1 MPANWDA
8 AVRALRISVE
18 RAFFVFVV
26 GDRCELMRL
35 SRERRKDGMRVVP
48 IEVQDAEIDGLVACG
63 FLAAADR
70 ANRDSIARAL
80 GMLLDRLPPTRWQGL
95 VGRGGSAS
103 THGAAYSS

>member
-1 MPANWDA
+1 MGQNISPAA
-8 AVRALRISVE
+8 AR
-18 RAFFVFVV
+18 
-26 GDRCELMRL
+26 MRL
-35 SRERRKDGMRVVP
+35 TRERRKDGMRVVP

-103 THGAAYSS
+103 THRAAYSS